1 MYAFGFLISVNWV
14 HFMPFLIRNSSVLRS
29 ARLNFRNL
37 NLISRLNVC
46 QAVHSAKRAKY
57 GQIGQRIGR
66 SPVIIEITPG
76 AGEEWKVMTAI
87 EMLQKG
93 GVS

>member
-1 MYAFGFLISVNWV
+1 
-14 HFMPFLIRNSSVLRS
+14 MPFLIRNSSVSRS
-29 ARLNFRNL
+29 AHLPFRNL
-37 NLISRLNVC
+37 NLISRGHNVC

-57 GQIGQRIGR
+57 GQIGQRAGR
-66 SPVIIEITPG
+66 SPVVIEITPG